1 MLVLVYSTCTLIT
14 EVCLCFPCSF
24 MLEREREREH
34 NLHLASLF
42 RCPPL
47 ASFGCS
53 ASFWCLMLLMRSGEH
68 ARNMDSTSWRWWKLA
83 QSSKRVDCTQAE
95 NGREWERQQGLVK
108 SSKIQWD
115 PVSRAWTLV
124 NCVIFLGNCGPNID
138 PVWTMY
144 GVTSMCWN
152 SWCASPLTFE
162 LMTKYNEIWRHMT
175 K

>member
-1 MLVLVYSTCTLIT
+1 M
-14 EVCLCFPCSF
+14 CFPCSF
-24 MLEREREREH
+24 MLEREREREQI
-34 NLHLASLF
+34 LHLASLF

-53 ASFWCLMLLMRSGEH
+53 SSFWCLMLLMRSGEH
-68 ARNMDSTSWRWWKLA
+68 ARNMDSTLALLGAGGSWHGVL
-83 QSSKRVDCTQAE
+83 
-95 NGREWERQQGLVK
+95 RELTRRQRMAMGETAGT
-108 SSKIQWD
+108 SEIQWD
-115 PVSRAWTLV
+115 PVRSSQSMDFGKLCVVRVVFLE
-124 NCVIFLGNCGPNID
+124 NCPNID
-138 PVWTMY
+138 PVWTLY